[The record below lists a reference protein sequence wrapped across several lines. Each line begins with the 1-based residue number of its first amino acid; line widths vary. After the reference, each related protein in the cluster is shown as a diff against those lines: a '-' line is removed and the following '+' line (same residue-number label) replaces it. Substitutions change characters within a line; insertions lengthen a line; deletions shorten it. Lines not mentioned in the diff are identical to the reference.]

1 MNEWVSEWVNEWIN
15 KWRHS
20 LNSWLQLFWTSVQQS
35 QAKRM
40 SAKTTHSPAA
50 LLDSIYALQQT
61 PTLHLKHNS
70 IIDMYWPRFKPL
82 MIINTHLSA
91 LYYKRRQQKLTLWWH
106 HDQLSDCRFDLTH
119 KLPLTTMSF
128 INIFHQQ
135 TRKPRWRK
143 GTVGAWLQCMFE
155 IKIYNKST
163 QNSIIGSKNY
173 HLKLNCLTG
182 PPMWQTGD
190 SI

>member
-1 MNEWVSEWVNEWIN
+1 MNEATDMAQNLETVVYVWCYALLVVLARHEWMSEWVSN

-82 MIINTHLSA
+82 IIINTHLSA

-106 HDQLSDCRFDLTH
+106 HDLLSDRRFDLIH
-119 KLPLTTMSF
+119 SF
-128 INIFHQQ
+128 IHIRLFSVV
-135 TRKPRWRK
+135 K
-143 GTVGAWLQCMFE
+143 
-155 IKIYNKST
+155 T
-163 QNSIIGSKNY
+163 QPNMN
-173 HLKLNCLTG
+173 
-182 PPMWQTGD
+182 
-190 SI
+190 